1 MRKNQFIKS
10 FALMALSLAAL
21 SCAKEQTDVQ
31 DAGVS
36 FSVEVPT
43 GITTRAEAGD
53 GSSATKLYYQVFNSD
68 GTVIEGLGVQSKDL
82 ENGKTT
88 VNFQLVK
95 DQTYKFIFWAQTPDA
110 GYYTIDET
118 EGLKKITADY
128 SINKLSNDEKRDA
141 FFAVKTVT
149 VSGAQTENVELRRP
163 FAQLNIA
170 TLGTISAGT
179 TSRYINFNG
188 ATSAVTVKNV
198 PTVFSPLADN
208 DATDNKDVVF
218 EMAAIPDGNI
228 KVGGTDYKYLAMNYI
243 FAPKDRTVYD
253 LTAEITVEGKTVAL
267 TVPAAP
273 AQRNYR
279 TNIIG
284 NLLTGNADFNVVID
298 PNFEEGSYDYDR
310 IADGVIKTSATEEI
324 YSITSPDG
332 LVYAASNLFAQKKN
346 GVYNI
351 AADLD
356 MSGKNYVAPTITH
369 VAGNFTLNGN
379 NKTISNLGNRLIAA
393 TGSAKEVKIENL
405 TLDKANISVPNTNE
419 KNESQGVA
427 AFIGYAGTSETI
439 TLTNCHLTN
448 SKIECAE
455 NKWVGGLVG
464 YAAGYNGSDGPVFE
478 TLTIKDCSV
487 TNNTFTGGDTSIGSV
502 IGHGIGDAATLVLI
516 DNVTVT
522 SNTISGT
529 TANKVGS
536 VLGTVGSE
544 VSPKA
549 WNGKANGVHLDNYTA
564 KDNTVNGTKVSGL
577 DKLYGRNFCNLW
589 VDGALLKIVAS
600 PTEFESSFEKIENGS
615 MIALA
620 SGTYKI
626 AKQKAL
632 NNVTFVGNGET
643 VIDLGSSDNCPTS
656 SNAAY
661 NNVTFKNIKFI
672 TWNKDYKGFQHSDN
686 LIFDGCTF
694 TGKHFSYGTETYKN
708 CKFIQ
713 NVVDYNIWTYSGTV
727 SFEDCEFDCLGKSV
741 LVYKEGGTKAISVRF
756 NNCKFKAS
764 SSVEGKA
771 AIEIDSSLN
780 PYQVY
785 INNCSADG
793 FAKGSKS
800 GNSLWNNKKGDSTN
814 LKVVVDGI
822 EQTLN

>member
-95 DQTYKFIFWAQTPDA
+95 DQTYKFIFWAQTPDD
-110 GYYTIDET
+110 GYYTIDKT
-118 EGLKKITADY
+118 QGLKKITADY
-128 SINKLSNDEKRDA
+128 FTNKLSNDEKRDA

-228 KVGGTDYKYLAMNYI
+228 KVGGTDYKCLAMNYI

-267 TVPAAP
+267 AVPAAP
-273 AQRNYR
+273 VQRNYR

-405 TLDKANISVPNTNE
+405 TLDKANISVPNTNK

-455 NKWVGGLVG
+455 NKWVAGLVG

-487 TNNTFTGGDTSIGSV
+487 TNNTFIGGDTSIGAV

-522 SNTISGT
+522 GNTISGT

-589 VDGALLKIVAS
+589 VDGALLKIAS
-600 PTEFESSFEKIENGS
+600 TQAQLAEAVTTQNAKIVLG
-615 MIALA
+615 
-620 SGTYKI
+620 SGTYILPSTVADGVAFEGDADCSAVIEIKNAIQLHNKNVKFKSVTVKSPNDNYIGIQHAASVKYEMCKI
-626 AKQKAL
+626 
-632 NNVTFVGNGET
+632 
-643 VIDLGSSDNCPTS
+643 
-656 SNAAY
+656 
-661 NNVTFKNIKFI
+661 
-672 TWNKDYKGFQHSDN
+672 KGQPFSYATDAVYEE
-686 LIFDGCTF
+686 CTF
-694 TGKHFSYGTETYKN
+694 EQTSN
-708 CKFIQ
+708 
-713 NVVDYNIWTYSGTV
+713 NAYNIWTYGSAKIT
-727 SFEDCEFDCLGKSV
+727 FNKCEFNCAGKSV
-741 LVYKEGGTKAISVRF
+741 LIYNEGTLTTGMVSF
-756 NNCKFKAS
+756 NDCNFKATE
-764 SSVEGKA
+764 SVLGKA
-771 AIEIDSSLN
+771 AIEIDSSYTSYEVHITNCTTTGFSNGSVSKN
-780 PYQVY
+780 P
-785 INNCSADG
+785 
-793 FAKGSKS
+793 
-800 GNSLWNNKKGDSTN
+800 LWNKKKGD
-814 LKVVVDGI
+814 KEVKIFVDNS
-822 EQTLN
+822 QVL